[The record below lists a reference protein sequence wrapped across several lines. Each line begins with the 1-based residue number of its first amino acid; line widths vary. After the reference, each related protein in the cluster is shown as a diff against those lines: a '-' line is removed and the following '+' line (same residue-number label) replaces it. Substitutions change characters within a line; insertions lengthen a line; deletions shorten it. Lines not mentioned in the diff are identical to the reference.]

1 MTHPAASIGPIPLP
15 AIFGMRKHGI
25 CQALLTYTDF
35 AKSSRLALNACG
47 GHLASLARDCS
58 TYAERYRS
66 TSPEACAGCPRIR
79 AAPHPLQLSS
89 GDG

>member
-25 CQALLTYTDF
+25 CQPLLTYTDF
-35 AKSSRLALNACG
+35 AKSCRLALNACG
-47 GHLASLARDCS
+47 EPLGVAGPRLFDLRGAISFRLFRSLC
-58 TYAERYRS
+58 
-66 TSPEACAGCPRIR
+66 GLPRIR